1 MDPTP
6 ISQDSVMAVDVIN
19 PVRRSKR
26 RLYLTMPAR
35 KRLRMSYRR
44 RNRLVRYKP
53 EMKMQDFNV
62 SGAVADGALSTIQE
76 LTAIAE
82 GSGANERHGNRVRI
96 HRVEIRG
103 DLGADNADFYLMQC
117 HTTTVPSYASFIAYQ
132 GGHTTVDTSNTQFTE
147 WRYMNGKQF
156 KDHGGLRHSFRLGYT
171 AKYNAALSTSC
182 VDNRLVFFV
191 KNDTGAAIDV
201 EYSGRVWYTDA

>member
-6 ISQDSVMAVDVIN
+6 ISQDTVMTDDVII
-19 PVRRSKR
+19 PVRRAKR
-26 RLYLTMPAR
+26 TLFLRMPAR
-35 KRLRMSYRR
+35 KRLRFSYRR
-44 RNRLVRYKP
+44 RSRLVRYKP
-53 EMKMQDFNV
+53 EMKMQDFNLQ
-62 SGAVADGALSTIQE
+62 GAIADGALSTVQE

-103 DLGADNADFYLMQC
+103 TLGDDAADFYLMQC
-117 HTTTVPSYASFIAYQ
+117 HTTTVPSYVSFIAYQ
-132 GGHTTVDTSNTQFTE
+132 GGHTTVDTTNTQFTE

-156 KDHGGLRHSFRLGYT
+156 KDKGGCRHSFRMGYT

-191 KNDTGAAIDV
+191 KNDTGGSITA
-201 EYSGRVWYTDA
+201 ELTGRVWYTDA